1 MKTVKVSWHSGYV
14 VVGMWSQDYSMCISS
29 LKKKKKRGPGD
40 FFHWGTFLLCGKV
53 IDFQSE

>member
-29 LKKKKKRGPGD
+29 LKKKKEGPRGLFLLGD
-40 FFHWGTFLLCGKV
+40 FSLWETN
-53 IDFQSE
+53 